1 MPTLLG
7 DVDFS
12 MWTMSQVKSFFHDK
26 AHPDWR
32 TWDRLDHFLGVSSID
47 LDGEDIK
54 GRLVEANFDVAVP
67 LESIGPLLER
77 FHNWQIEEKC
87 KKTDLVKAEIV
98 KAYWRKEELWRL
110 YQNCNFRLRVLTEYR
125 HAVRQYRPLLVL
137 VSLIILQLNFSLLHV
152 LP

>member
-12 MWTMSQVKSFFHDK
+12 MRTVSQVESFFHDK

-32 TWDRLDHFLGVSSID
+32 TWDRLDHFLGVSSIN

-54 GRLVEANFDVAVP
+54 GRLVEANLDVAVP
-67 LESIGPLLER
+67 LESIGPLLEH
-77 FHNWQIEEKC
+77 FHNWQVEEKR
-87 KKTDLVKAEIV
+87 KKTDLVQAEIV
-98 KAYWRKEELWRL
+98 KAYWRKEELWRS
-110 YQNCNFRLRVLTEYR
+110 YQNYNFRLRVLAEYR
-125 HAVRQYRPLLVL
+125 HTVRQYRPLSVL
-137 VSLIILQLNFSLLHV
+137 VSLIILQLNLSLLHV